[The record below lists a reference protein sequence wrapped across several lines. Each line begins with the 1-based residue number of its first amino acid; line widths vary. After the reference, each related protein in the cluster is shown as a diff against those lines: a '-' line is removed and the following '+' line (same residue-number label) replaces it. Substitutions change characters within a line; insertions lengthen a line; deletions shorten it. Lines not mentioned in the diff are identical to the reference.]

1 MRTQIHAVVAIFL
14 ASLAVFAADSP
25 YERFRDMKVPIRT
38 PLIREFL
45 PDCEVVALPF
55 LYCGEKGL
63 IITDKLT
70 GRSTRCSEHWTAP
83 SDEANYSCVSDVSGL
98 LAGRRIR
105 VADDD
110 TAIRMAQLVEDITH
124 APSDIKMAMIHSGNF
139 NLFEGRAYTSSEDT
153 RSEVRYDA
161 EKKDGLWVVVVTY
174 TGPQNVSIMAPPVYE
189 IETDDDARFVDIRWG
204 SRGGRPARKE

>member
-1 MRTQIHAVVAIFL
+1 MRTQIHAVVAIFF

-25 YERFRDMKVPIRT
+25 YERFRDMKVSIRT

-98 LAGRRIR
+98 LARRRIR
-105 VADDD
+105 VAVDD

-139 NLFEGRAYTSSEDT
+139 R
-153 RSEVRYDA
+153 
-161 EKKDGLWVVVVTY
+161 
-174 TGPQNVSIMAPPVYE
+174 
-189 IETDDDARFVDIRWG
+189 
-204 SRGGRPARKE
+204 RPRLYLQ